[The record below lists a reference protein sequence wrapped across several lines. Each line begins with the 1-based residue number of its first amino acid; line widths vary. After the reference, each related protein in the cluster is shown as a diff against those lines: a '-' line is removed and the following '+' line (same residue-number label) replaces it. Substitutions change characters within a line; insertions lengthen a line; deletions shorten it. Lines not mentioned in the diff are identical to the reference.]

1 MLDKLG
7 FSHTQHVKGR
17 ASIADLLKSDERCGI
32 YVLHFANG
40 EFYAGQAVDVTRR
53 YVQHRKTH
61 DDIDK
66 IAFKRVPRNKLN
78 DEERT
83 VIWHLEQKGCSLRNV
98 TFTSI
103 PKGESDFDLVMSIEE
118 QERWLND
125 LDYVEDSGDRLTNP
139 DVRRKYGRRFQR
151 FLKTPHA
158 DETLGVLR
166 SYVRVGIPVFRR
178 SELSFWGCSCLPSK
192 DVYSRVNIYWQEV
205 LTAFAFDNNLWF
217 SLHLARSPLEEAF
230 GRSLAPLLER
240 HPSVEHVHHR
250 YKPGGSDQTRV
261 EIPGAESTKA
271 FLADKG
277 ILPAIRLFNLRLM
290 KKGPCIYGRY
300 HCMDMADWLVSS

>member
-1 MLDKLG
+1 
-7 FSHTQHVKGR
+7 VKGR

-139 DVRRKYGRRFQR
+139 DVRRKYVAHPLSSVRFHPLADGIVGMAPTPGRRAAR
-151 FLKTPHA
+151 CL
-158 DETLGVLR
+158 LR
-166 SYVRVGIPVFRR
+166 RP
-178 SELSFWGCSCLPSK
+178 
-192 DVYSRVNIYWQEV
+192 
-205 LTAFAFDNNLWF
+205 
-217 SLHLARSPLEEAF
+217 
-230 GRSLAPLLER
+230 
-240 HPSVEHVHHR
+240 
-250 YKPGGSDQTRV
+250 QT
-261 EIPGAESTKA
+261 
-271 FLADKG
+271 
-277 ILPAIRLFNLRLM
+277 
-290 KKGPCIYGRY
+290 
-300 HCMDMADWLVSS
+300 